1 MLSKHP
7 KITILMPE
15 DENGTVGIYYVDDVV
30 DGEEILGEGGEFD
43 QNQFYDHVMEFYKK
57 HF

>member
-1 MLSKHP
+1 
-7 KITILMPE
+7 MPE